1 MPIKCNNFIP
11 IWSSFLLC
19 FLTCTCSRT
28 LFAVVILGLRTIET
42 IFHNSEICIGNHMTL
57 GSIWNLF
64 ICFSESITGLCNSSI
79 MKNKNKKS
87 HDYPPIMFT
96 KKIIATKFVP
106 RKSHNAIWHNN
117 DPVTMCHFKVANKD
131 RSTWLVLMNCLC
143 LSATHIAPFSEVF

>member
-87 HDYPPIMFT
+87 HDYPPIMFI